1 MRENNE
7 ITSIFNRQGKDHI
20 VALLEYVISLRA
32 RYLCHSK
39 SQSSHNNLLPRKQR
53 TYKIPGGLHPN
64 TRHTNVNHVTVWF
77 FCFFFFFFLTLS
89 INNSCIFCKNLT
101 RKEIVP
107 SFISFQ
113 FCSTFTAA
121 KESGNS
127 KFSFYLPWSPPP
139 SFLSF
144 LFCVERSS
152 SSILV
157 LQYLRSSTR

>member
-20 VALLEYVISLRA
+20 VALLECYLTAGMVFVPQQISVQSQQSPTSKAEDIQNSWRSSPQHSPYE
-32 RYLCHSK
+32 RQPCH
-39 SQSSHNNLLPRKQR
+39 
-53 TYKIPGGLHPN
+53 GLIF
-64 TRHTNVNHVTVWF
+64 T
-77 FCFFFFFFLTLS
+77 FFLTLS
-89 INNSCIFCKNLT
+89 INNSCIFCKDLT

-127 KFSFYLPWSPPP
+127 KFSFYLP
-139 SFLSF
+139 
-144 LFCVERSS
+144 
-152 SSILV
+152 
-157 LQYLRSSTR
+157 